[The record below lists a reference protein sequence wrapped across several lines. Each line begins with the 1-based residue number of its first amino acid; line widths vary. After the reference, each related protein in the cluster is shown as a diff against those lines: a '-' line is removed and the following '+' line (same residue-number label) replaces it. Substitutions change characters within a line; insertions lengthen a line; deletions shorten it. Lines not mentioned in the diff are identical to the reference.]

1 MNLRKF
7 IVLYPVWNNYFP
19 IHIILIKK
27 ILKHIVSS
35 CIDSCIYSIWTRTFT
50 NGQNS
55 LWKYETPSTWYV
67 NSSTIKLVLTQV
79 NISQTLEKTRTGTGG
94 GFVVSI
100 RTLSDRVVK
109 KLYKSS
115 LIWKRLFQS
124 NKTIK
129 RWHFKFTN
137 QSLPKHLFL
146 LY

>member
-1 MNLRKF
+1 M
-7 IVLYPVWNNYFP
+7 
-19 IHIILIKK
+19 ILIKK

-35 CIDSCIYSIWTRTFT
+35 CIDSCICSIWTNTLK

-79 NISQTLEKTRTGTGG
+79 NISQTLEKTRTGTER

-115 LIWKRLFQS
+115 VIWKRLFQS
-124 NKTIK
+124 NKTTK
-129 RWHFKFTN
+129 GY
-137 QSLPKHLFL
+137 QSELTQRVTGIHLFL
-146 LY
+146 LYYLYLNICINTVCAVIKI